1 VTTPVTGLP
10 DWLSDPGLRPLW
22 AASADGLERRSLE
35 PRGRIVL
42 SDLDRASRH
51 AVAGLLGQ
59 PVVRDRV
66 PVDLTDLDRM
76 LRERSGV
83 GGLRTVCERAL
94 GHRLT
99 DRAAR
104 RSAAVTAREAP
115 LLAARDWL
123 DRHPDLATAE
133 WPQEWLS
140 WLRRT
145 GTASRLAEPVR
156 AVTTALDVVAD
167 VVGGGAASR
176 AELAV
181 RHTGDAHALDAGS
194 PLAGLVL
201 RALAYAHEVPPPTTA
216 SERRALWERHGVHVD
231 SVSATCLTLGL
242 PGIGDSGLAHR
253 LRSAADSG
261 DPVHLT
267 AWDLARSTLSVPS
280 CTPVLV
286 CENPQV
292 LEAMARRCAARW
304 PIVCSAGEPNGVA
317 IQLLRQL
324 ATSDA
329 RLWYHGDFD
338 WPGIAIANRIRAIVG
353 AEPWLMSASD
363 YRAAARSDGLPLT
376 GPPVTPTWDQAL
388 GSAMRDAGVA
398 VHEESVL
405 DALLDR
411 APELGAEA

>member
-1 VTTPVTGLP
+1 MKTPATGLP

-42 SDLDRASRH
+42 SDLDRAGRH
-51 AVAGLLGQ
+51 AIAGLLGQ

-66 PVDLTDLDRM
+66 RVDLMDLDQM

-123 DRHPDLATAE
+123 DRHPDLATAA

-140 WLRRT
+140 WLRQA
-145 GTASRLAEPVR
+145 GTASRLAEPVHT
-156 AVTTALDVVAD
+156 VTIALDVVAD
-167 VVGGGAASR
+167 VIAGGVASR

-201 RALAYAHEVPPPTTA
+201 RALAYVHEVPPATTA
-216 SERRALWERHGVHVD
+216 AGRRALWERNGVHGD

-242 PGIGDSGLAHR
+242 PGIGDSGLACR
-253 LRSAADSG
+253 LRSAASSG
-261 DPVHLT
+261 DPVHVT
-267 AWDLARSTLSVPS
+267 AWDLARSTLSVPPR
-280 CTPVLV
+280 TPVLV

-317 IQLLRQL
+317 MQVLRQL
-324 ATSDA
+324 ATSEA
-329 RLWYHGDFD
+329 RLRYHGDFD
-338 WPGIAIANRIRAIVG
+338 WPGIAIANRVRAVVG
-353 AEPWLMSASD
+353 AEPWLMSAAA
-363 YRAAARSDGLPLT
+363 YLAAARADGLPLT
-376 GPPVTPTWDQAL
+376 GLPVTPTWDEAL
-388 GSAMRDAGVA
+388 GAAMQDAGMA

-405 DALLDR
+405 DALLEA